1 MFFFSACGIKNNQTS
16 SQSNIDVACTSKSE
30 TKVENLV
37 IEDIKS
43 TIHTFLDEY
52 YKNINIVDNVFEG
65 ENIDYDIYYEE
76 RGYIIVKIAQE
87 EEESNYLNGIFE
99 VKMDSSLKNIVI
111 SDVEKCKSIWNSQ
124 DLILLS
130 SDQLYKKKDLEVT
143 YEDFDGKKE
152 RLLAL
157 KENIIKHYFNKTD
170 ILEHSNRPIFAE
182 STEANS
188 VYLLNFDQET
198 LISLLLIG
206 TIMSMDFLTSISG
219 QHVVMA
225 KEIDEDNFHAT
236 EIHYAELFVEKYSDD
251 INQQLQVD
259 SIVSTNDHRKVNGE
273 CVLTGDMPAVTWE
286 LVNRKAANWSSFYG
300 SEKSNTLW
308 NIATKAYA
316 YSTITGGSADTDNAR
331 NPVITSTKWK
341 QATWYSCALFYAQT
355 RSELSDLVYQPTGI
369 NK

>member
-1 MFFFSACGIKNNQTS
+1 MKHIFFLLTISCMFFFSACGIKNNQTS
-16 SQSNIDVACTSKSE
+16 TQSNIDVACTSKSE

-130 SDQLYKKKDLEVT
+130 RDQLYIKKDLEVT

-152 RLLAL
+152 RLLDL

-170 ILEHSNRPIFAE
+170 MLEHSNRPIFAE
-182 STEANS
+182 TTEANS

-198 LISLLLIG
+198 RIYKLLIMTEDREVYVG
-206 TIMSMDFLTSISG
+206 YIEYDSVDDSFLFREEAC
-219 QHVVMA
+219 Q
-225 KEIDEDNFHAT
+225 NFNM
-236 EIHYAELFVEKYSDD
+236 DD
-251 INQQLQVD
+251 ILAYQQGKQENEDLCEFMKYYDYMMEHYICRVD
-259 SIVSTNDHRKVNGE
+259 E
-273 CVLTGDMPAVTWE
+273 
-286 LVNRKAANWSSFYG
+286 
-300 SEKSNTLW
+300 
-308 NIATKAYA
+308 
-316 YSTITGGSADTDNAR
+316 
-331 NPVITSTKWK
+331 
-341 QATWYSCALFYAQT
+341 
-355 RSELSDLVYQPTGI
+355 
-369 NK
+369 